1 MRFRSFEESAD
12 GNGARKMKK
21 KQKKKSKNRS
31 SKTKASAR
39 VKRTARSGAKKASTK
54 RKRTN
59 RKSSVRE
66 NTGVMGSQS
75 VETVPLSAVHKRTR
89 SARAGASGGGG
100 GDYSGL
106 SVVEGADSESPRE
119 LLEEG
124 QTFEAG
130 IVKGVQDAPD
140 ADRGEIRTREV
151 PEDDV
156 PSEYDDDGRPDTG
169 D

>member
-1 MRFRSFEESAD
+1 
-12 GNGARKMKK
+12 MKK
-21 KQKKKSKNRS
+21 KQKNSGKKRTTSKSRISAKAKLSARAGSKKS
-31 SKTKASAR
+31 
-39 VKRTARSGAKKASTK
+39 STK
-54 RKRTN
+54 RKRAI
-59 RKSSVRE
+59 RRRPVRE
-66 NTGVMGSQS
+66 SEDVMGSQS
-75 VETVPLSAVHKRTR
+75 VETVPLSAVRQKAR

-106 SVVEGADSESPRE
+106 SVVAGADSESPTE

-130 IVKGVQDAPD
+130 IVEAVQDAPD
-140 ADRGEIRTREV
+140 ADKGPIRTREV

-156 PSEYDDDGRPDTG
+156 PPEYDDDGRPDTG

>member
-1 MRFRSFEESAD
+1 
-12 GNGARKMKK
+12 MKK
-21 KQKKKSKNRS
+21 KQKKQKKNGKKRAASRTKVSAKSKRN
-31 SKTKASAR
+31 
-39 VKRTARSGAKKASTK
+39 ARSGSRKAASK
-54 RKRTN
+54 RKQPSPR
-59 RKSSVRE
+59 RPVRQNE
-66 NTGVMGSQS
+66 DVMGSQS
-75 VETVPLSAVHKRTR
+75 VETLPLSAVRRTAR

-119 LLEEG
+119 LQEEG

-130 IVKGVQDAPD
+130 IVAGVQNAPD
-140 ADRGEIRTREV
+140 ADKGPIRTREV

-156 PSEYDDDGRPDTG
+156 PREYDDDGRPDTG